1 MRRDEAEQGRSSAQ
15 FYRLDNNCLLV
26 HGLFIW
32 SFWGYTK
39 RPHLFAAMATHKYS
53 RGVAPLV
60 RREGEV
66 GLSWECHESAIA
78 SCPSPSR
85 QMTAVCHLNTFLD
98 MRRIMATF
106 VGEFVTV
113 MQPREMSI
121 RKSRVKWL
129 RERLLLSYIVSASE
143 RIHLLKT

>member
-1 MRRDEAEQGRSSAQ
+1 MFMVYLICFGAIKTLFTEKGLINTLEELRLWSGERARSA
-15 FYRLDNNCLLV
+15 
-26 HGLFIW
+26 
-32 SFWGYTK
+32 
-39 RPHLFAAMATHKYS
+39 
-53 RGVAPLV
+53 
-60 RREGEV
+60 
-66 GLSWECHESAIA
+66 CHESVIV

-121 RKSRVKWL
+121 RKSRVK
-129 RERLLLSYIVSASE
+129 
-143 RIHLLKT
+143 